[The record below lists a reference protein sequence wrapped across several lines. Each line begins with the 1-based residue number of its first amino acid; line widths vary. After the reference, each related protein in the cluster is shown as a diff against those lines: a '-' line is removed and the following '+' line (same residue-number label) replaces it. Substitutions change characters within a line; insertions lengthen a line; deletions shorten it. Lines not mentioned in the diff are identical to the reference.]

1 MENEIYV
8 YVVFVPLYFRIINSL
23 SFSHSFSLSLSV
35 GNKVGGGGNFG
46 VVRSALIQSATND
59 KQQAARVDAA
69 VAAAAAEAN
78 LGDVPWRGGAQRGL
92 GVNARNAL
100 EICK

>member
-1 MENEIYV
+1 M
-8 YVVFVPLYFRIINSL
+8 INSL
-23 SFSHSFSLSLSV
+23 SFSHSFSLSFSV

-78 LGDVPWRGGAQRGL
+78 LGDVPWREGAQRGL
-92 GVNARNAL
+92 DVNARNAL